1 MDGKGA
7 IMARMHTRKRGR
19 AGSKRPV
26 REGKPEW
33 VTMGNEELDQLII
46 KLKREG
52 LTKSKL
58 GMILRDQ
65 YGIPKVKE
73 IRGSRISKIL
83 EDNGVKDQVPEDL
96 AALMTRAVNLDKH
109 LSINPKDLKN
119 KRGLDLVQAKIKR
132 LADYYKR
139 KNKLPASW
147 NYSRA
152 SSKSTVK

>member
-1 MDGKGA
+1 MDRKGA

-26 REGKPEW
+26 REGKPSW
-33 VTMGNEELDQLII
+33 VNMGNEELDQLII
-46 KLKREG
+46 KLKKEG

-73 IRGSRISKIL
+73 IRGARISKIL
-83 EDNGVKDQVPEDL
+83 ENGGVKDQVPEDL
-96 AALMTRAVNLDKH
+96 AALMNRAANLNKH
-109 LSINPKDLKN
+109 LGVNPKDLKN
-119 KRGLDLVQAKIKR
+119 KRGLELVEAKIKR
-132 LADYYKR
+132 LSDYYKR
-139 KNKLPASW
+139 KSKLPASW

-152 SSKSTVK
+152 ASKSNVK